1 MFVVGVEVGVSGGI
15 VSGNVRCWWR
25 GGVLGSTVGGISAR
39 VQYEV
44 GACRYW
50 RAECLDGGQCR
61 PVVGGEVGMVYCG
74 VHRGLGKRRVACG
87 VCHGIW
93 GLYMLVV

>member
-1 MFVVGVEVGVSGGI
+1 M
-15 VSGNVRCWWR
+15 
-25 GGVLGSTVGGISAR
+25 LGSTVGGISAR

-50 RAECLDGGQCR
+50 RAECLDGGQCW

-74 VHRGLGKRRVACG
+74 VHRGLGKRRVTCATVFGAFKCLWYRAMVG
-87 VCHGIW
+87 IAVCRLGALKDVCES
-93 GLYMLVV
+93 G